1 MFKLAA
7 CAITLSFSLPA
18 LAFDLPDGFE
28 KIGAFSGNA
37 FQKPI
42 DLTSISS
49 RELEYSDL
57 HFMNGTDKAQRVFKA
72 YTVRAS
78 AGVDQ
83 DGQALPPILSVE
95 FDQDPD
101 TGALT
106 PARVIY
112 QHEGEEMQY
121 VTFPPNHSRENIEV
135 TNLVFNDSGEI
146 SFDIKANLTLV
157 HWDTY
162 KRVFYAPN
170 EEIQG
175 HFSGN
180 FPAFALEYP
189 YIAGDY

>member
-1 MFKLAA
+1 MLKQTAG
-7 CAITLSFSLPA
+7 AIALSFALPA
-18 LAFDLPDGFE
+18 GAFDLPDGFE
-28 KIGAFSGNA
+28 TIGAFNGNA
-37 FQKPI
+37 FRKPI
-42 DLTSISS
+42 VLTSISS
-49 RELEYSDL
+49 EERDYSDL
-57 HFMNGTDKAQRVFKA
+57 HFMNGTNTAQRIRKA
-72 YTVRAS
+72 YTARAA
-78 AGVDQ
+78 AGLDQ

-101 TGALT
+101 SGALT

-112 QHEGEEMQY
+112 QHEGWEMQY
-121 VTFPPNHSRENIEV
+121 VTFPPDHSRENIEV

-146 SFDIKANLTLV
+146 SFDIKAKLTMV
-157 HWDTY
+157 NWETY

-175 HFSGN
+175 HFSGK